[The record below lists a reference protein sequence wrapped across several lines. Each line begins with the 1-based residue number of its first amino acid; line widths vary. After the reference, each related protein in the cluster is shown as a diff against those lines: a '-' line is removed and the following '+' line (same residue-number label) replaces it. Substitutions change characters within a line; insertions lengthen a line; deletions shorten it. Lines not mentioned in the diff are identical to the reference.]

1 MKTKVLM
8 VCLGNICRSPLAEGI
23 LQSKV
28 DSKTVFV
35 DSAGTGGYHV
45 GNPPDARSIAVARK
59 YGLNIENQRCRKLR
73 QSDFDKFDV
82 IYAMD
87 RNNYRNI
94 MALANSQADRDK
106 VKMLL
111 LETDLPETEVP
122 DPYYDGNEGFE
133 QVYRLIDAACDAI
146 AAKL

>member
-1 MKTKVLM
+1 MKTKILM

-28 DSKTVFV
+28 NPEMVFV

-45 GNPPDARSIAVARK
+45 GNPPDPRSIAVARK
-59 YGLNIENQRCRKLR
+59 YGLNIENQRCRKLQR
-73 QSDFDKFDV
+73 SDFDKFDV

-87 RNNYRNI
+87 GSNYRNI
-94 MALANSQADRDK
+94 LALARNQEHRNK

-111 LETDLPETEVP
+111 QETDLPEKEVP
-122 DPYYDGNEGFE
+122 DPYYDENDGFE
-133 QVYRLIDAACDAI
+133 HVYSLIDSACDAI